1 MVSPFTTNPF
11 EQQTQSFLQQIER
24 DRQRRQAAMIRTMKA
39 RREAEQLARER
50 AALNSAV
57 GGMMP
62 EPTPTPEVAP
72 QGFPPTP
79 PPPDPTTQ
87 LRGVDIAPSV
97 PKPQFGSFFG
107 SGLLENTAEAGLT
120 ALKFIEPG
128 ISTAVGMGARLIPGD
143 QEFDKQFREVMEERA
158 EQGKGAGLRQFMAAG
173 TEAARRADPL
183 QRMAE
188 ITASTA
194 MPFLDLPFN
203 LGISN
208 EASQEW
214 QDRREQYFKEE
225 TGEDWNFMS
234 ELRNMNAGLRAGR
247 RAYQDTDLPKYYK
260 GTMELVL
267 DPLILIGP
275 AGKGLKAAS
284 VVLGAGKAAKAAST
298 LPGISNAVAAASKVK
313 SAITPTTPV
322 AAFTPETA
330 YIKLAEFVE
339 KARPNQN
346 PLRDIQGRY
355 TTAEK
360 FAADVNALR
369 IQRRGEGG
377 KFVSL
382 GAQRQRIDDLDL
394 ERWLKANGIKDE
406 FITPDVKAYIDTVK
420 ADLKHHGVD
429 EIAGSTD
436 FGFSLVP
443 ITEGQ
448 ALKGTGFFKDLTVD
462 QRKNIASNALNSRAT
477 NALQNNQ
484 ASKVQEILR
493 KSFKALEDRKLGY
506 PLRFI
511 APVINTI
518 TPRTL
523 ANVSEDFT
531 TIGAERLKHAFIVDD
546 LSNKAA
552 ASADEFISQ
561 TSVRSKDILG
571 DILENDGIIN
581 FSGDLDTYKMLL
593 SKLDEQKKAIRK
605 ATTDKDQ
612 LDLLDDSFEIAGE
625 GRLHFSDVVNRVVGI
640 DQLSTARNRQLVFK
654 IDDSFKKQDNLFWRN
669 GQTTDAGELLIQHAR
684 FYGEM
689 SKSMMEAGIPVATK
703 KIIKGKTVE
712 VSLDSMSEITK
723 HFMQEGAYAS
733 RHVLAQTK
741 RDFIPQ
747 GSARNLEKYFNKD
760 RLLNANQL
768 LEAVTA
774 GKLKY
779 STPDDMI
786 YLYSQNVGTKIAD
799 SVLQTRLE
807 QLAEFSPAFR
817 RKYGV
822 GSAFDEAV
830 KEGQRLSAPN
840 KYGMR
845 DLVGSPDAK
854 ERLYGNLVFQ
864 DTKLAQKFAKDYDIY
879 IKSDEPFW
887 RNIRNIQATSG
898 VQVPLRFAE
907 DVGRISRLA
916 GTGFDFG
923 LPLIYGP
930 GILGKASYDV
940 LTGLATANNKKVMQ
954 GVKLHQALAHAT
966 KEAFIAISKP
976 ENIRARLYKN
986 ADDVQNVRE
995 FTTATGTLS
1004 RTTVEIFEARNA
1016 GGPVSKILGRVGD
1029 DIPLV
1034 GKTSTNLLNRFES
1047 GWSTFVDQLKLD
1059 TYKALKAGAK
1069 TSDEQI
1075 QLAQFIE
1082 KATGTLTSR
1091 SVGIRGFQRQLENTF
1106 LFFSPRM
1113 TRSILAL
1120 TTDAATRGG
1129 AAGASARQAALGGWG
1144 ALQGYTW
1151 VLGQSLGQDVNL
1163 DPTQPHYLQIKIGDD
1178 WVGPG
1183 SNFVSVPRAI
1193 FRTVAGPDDQDALY
1207 REYDSDGGYKDQ
1219 DWFRLIRERG
1229 ATAPVGSVLMDAI
1242 TGEDYFGE
1250 PYEGLKDFSF
1260 AQSDKLLPFWVQDVV
1275 RGDPYRIGPRAV
1287 AAEFV
1292 GLRTRA
1298 NSPYERRKL
1307 LLDQATAEM
1316 FPGFPSFND
1325 LDPLNQRKV
1334 YSELDAEGTE
1344 LESAP
1349 EYKATVE
1356 LINERRRRS
1365 GVEPSVVD
1373 LYYQKSKDLKD
1384 KKQINLDDL
1393 FQEYELK
1400 DWTPVELRKKYSEVT
1415 AKYRDDYDE
1424 LYDPQ
1429 GEYKEALDY
1438 LTRKETLKGFE
1449 RPEEVWVETY
1459 LNNVLFNE
1467 EFEKESA
1474 AGLDYYDYDG
1484 RSEAEQNW
1492 VNEYGAEAF
1501 NYVQEYMKTGKDLHP
1516 VLEELYVMR
1525 ERYKYYWDA
1534 PRQAAMEMAS
1544 QKFTMDLPDIEARY
1558 EFWNTGNANQ
1568 KLLFEQTELIKYI
1581 TSYMSR
1587 TRKALREENL
1597 GLDAFLFRF
1606 GYAENLQQ
1614 NHRTDSAQ
1622 VHFRKKPP
1630 INEKDYISWE
1640 PVSPTGVQ

>member
-24 DRQRRQAAMIRTMKA
+24 DRQRRQAAMIQTMKA

-72 QGFPPTP
+72 QGFPPTT

-107 SGLLENTAEAGLT
+107 SGLLENAAEAGLT
-120 ALKFIEPG
+120 VLKNIEPG

-194 MPFLDLPFN
+194 MPWLNLPFN

-214 QDRREQYFKEE
+214 QDRKEQYFKEE

-234 ELRNMNAGLRAGR
+234 ELRNLNAGLRAGR

-260 GTMELVL
+260 GTMEFVL

-284 VVLGAGKAAKAAST
+284 VALGAGKAVTAAST
-298 LPGISNAVAAASKVK
+298 LPGISSAVTAASKVK

-322 AAFTPETA
+322 TALTPESA
-330 YIKLAEFVE
+330 YVKLAEFVE
-339 KARPNQN
+339 KARPKEN
-346 PLRDIQGRY
+346 PLKAIRDVRGRF
-355 TTAEK
+355 TGDIEK
-360 FAADVNALR
+360 LR

-382 GAQRQRIDDLDL
+382 GAQRQRIDDIDF
-394 ERWLKANGIKDE
+394 EGWLKANGIKDE
-406 FITPDVKAYIDTVK
+406 FITPDVKAYIATVR
-420 ADLKHHGVD
+420 ADLKHRGVD

-443 ITEGQ
+443 ISESQ
-448 ALKGTGFFKDLTVD
+448 ALKGTGFFTELTVD

-477 NALQNNQ
+477 NALQNQQ

-493 KSFKALEDRKLGY
+493 KSFKALEGRDFGFSV
-506 PLRFI
+506 RFV
-511 APVINTI
+511 APVINAI

-552 ASADEFISQ
+552 ASADEFITQ
-561 TSVRSKDILG
+561 TSARSKDILG
-571 DILENDGIIN
+571 DSLENNGIIN
-581 FSGDLDTYKMLL
+581 FTGDLDTYKMILRR
-593 SKLDEQKKAIRK
+593 LDEQKKAIRK
-605 ATTDKDQ
+605 TTTDKDQ

-625 GRLHFSDVVNRVVGI
+625 PRLHFSDVVNRVVGI

-654 IDDSFKKQDNLFWRN
+654 IDDSFKKQDNLFWQN
-669 GQTTDAGELLIQHAR
+669 GQVTDAGELLIQHAR

-689 SKSMMEAGIPVATK
+689 AKSMMEAGVPVTAK
-703 KIIKGKTVE
+703 KIVKGKTVE
-712 VSLDSMSEITK
+712 VPLDSMSEITK

-733 RHVLAQTK
+733 RHVLAKTK
-741 RDFIPQ
+741 DFGIPQ
-747 GSARNLEKYFNKD
+747 GAARNLEKYFDKD

-768 LEAVTA
+768 IDAIDA
-774 GKLKY
+774 GKRKY
-779 STPDDMI
+779 VTPDDTI
-786 YLYSQNVGTKIAD
+786 YLYAQNVGQKIAD

-807 QLAEFSPAFR
+807 QLAKHSKAFQT
-817 RKYGV
+817 KYGV
-822 GSAFDEAV
+822 GSAFEKTV

-845 DLVGSPDAK
+845 ELVGSPEAK
-854 ERLYGNLVFQ
+854 DRLYGNLVFQ

-887 RNIRNIQATSG
+887 RNIRNIQATG
-898 VQVPLRFAE
+898 EVQRPLRILE

-940 LTGLATANNKKVMQ
+940 LSGLATANNTKIMQ
-954 GVKLHQALAHAT
+954 GVHLHQALAHAT
-966 KEAFIAISKP
+966 KEAFIAISSP
-976 ENIRARLYKN
+976 ENVRARLYKN

-1016 GGPVSKILGRVGD
+1016 GGPVSKILGKVGD
-1029 DIPLV
+1029 DISLA
-1034 GKTSTNLLNRFES
+1034 GKTGTNLLNRFES

-1091 SVGIRGFQRQLENTF
+1091 AVGVRGFQRQLENTF

-1129 AAGASARQAALGGWG
+1129 AAGANARQAALAGWG

-1151 VLGQSLGQDVNL
+1151 AIGEALGGESVNL

-1219 DWFRLIRERG
+1219 DWFRLIRER
-1229 ATAPVGSVLMDAI
+1229 ATTAPVGSVLMDAI
-1242 TGEDYFGE
+1242 SGEDYFGE

-1260 AQSDKLLPFWVQDVV
+1260 AQSEKLLPFWAQDVMM
-1275 RGDPYRIGPRAV
+1275 GDPYRIGPRAV

-1298 NSPYERRKL
+1298 NSPHERRRL

-1316 FPGFPSFND
+1316 FPGFSSFND

-1384 KKQINLDDL
+1384 KKQIDLDDL

-1424 LYDPQ
+1424 LYDPL
-1429 GEYKEALDY
+1429 GEYKEALEY

-1449 RPEEVWVETY
+1449 RPEEVWIETY

-1492 VNEYGAEAF
+1492 VNEYGPEAF

-1525 ERYKYYWDA
+1525 ERYKYYGDA

-1544 QKFTMDLPDIEARY
+1544 QKFNMDLPDIEARY

-1606 GYAENLQQ
+1606 GYAENLQE

-1640 PVSPTGVQ
+1640 PVSPTSVQ